1 MYYSLNPIFI
11 YFTLFITALL
21 VGIVGNAIG
30 IGGGILLV
38 PFFIFYMHLSPL
50 ESSGLSLLTIMIS
63 TAGGSYIFYKD
74 AALDKHLF
82 IMVLI
87 PALIGIIAGSILSNY
102 IPTNQFKWIFSIIV
116 IGIGIFSL
124 IATKKQAAIKTNYSD
139 KQAEDTLNNSK
150 IKSKGYFSGHIRKK
164 HKETNGT
171 TYDYEIKSP
180 LAINVFSLIA
190 GLVSGFIG
198 IGIGGITGTFLTAVE
213 QIPPRIAF
221 STIISIMAIISLIGG
236 LIHFYYIKNPFNLA
250 VYIIPLG
257 IGALI
262 GSKAGAYISK
272 NSAAK
277 TLRIYQGT
285 FIIIL
290 GILMF
295 AVSVI

>member
-1 MYYSLNPIFI
+1 MHFLNLIII
-11 YFTLFITALL
+11 YFTLFITAIL

-50 ESSGLSLLTIMIS
+50 ESSGLSLFTIMIS

-74 AALDKHLF
+74 RAIDRHLF
-82 IMVLI
+82 IMVSI
-87 PALIGIIAGSILSNY
+87 PALLGIIAGSVLSNY
-102 IPTNQFKWIFSIIV
+102 IPANQFKWIFSIIV

-124 IATKKQAAIKTNYSD
+124 IATKKQAAVKINYCD
-139 KQAEDTLNNSK
+139 KQGEEALKNNEIDSR
-150 IKSKGYFSGHIRKK
+150 SYFRGHIRKK
-164 HKETNGT
+164 LKETNGT
-171 TYDYEIKSP
+171 AYDYEIKSP
-180 LAINVFSLIA
+180 VAINIFSLIA
-190 GLVSGFIG
+190 GFISGFMG

-236 LIHFYYIKNPFNLA
+236 LIHFYYVKNPFNLA

-257 IGALI
+257 VGALI

-277 TLRIYQGT
+277 TLRIYQGS
-285 FIIIL
+285 FIILL
-290 GILMF
+290 GILMLT
-295 AVSVI
+295 VLIV

>member
-1 MYYSLNPIFI
+1 MHFLNLILI
-11 YFTLFITALL
+11 YFTLFITAIL

-50 ESSGLSLLTIMIS
+50 ESSGLSLFTIMIS

-74 AALDKHLF
+74 RAIDRHLF
-82 IMVLI
+82 IMVSI
-87 PALIGIIAGSILSNY
+87 PALLGIIAGSVLSNY
-102 IPTNQFKWIFSIIV
+102 IPANQFKWIFSIIV

-124 IATKKQAAIKTNYSD
+124 IAIKKQAAVKINYCD
-139 KQAEDTLNNSK
+139 KQGEEALKNNEIDSR
-150 IKSKGYFSGHIRKK
+150 SYFRGHIRKK
-164 HKETNGT
+164 LKETNGT
-171 TYDYEIKSP
+171 AYDYEIKSP
-180 LAINVFSLIA
+180 VAINIFSLIA
-190 GLVSGFIG
+190 GFISGFMG

-236 LIHFYYIKNPFNLA
+236 LIHFYYVKNPFNLA

-257 IGALI
+257 VGALI

-277 TLRIYQGT
+277 TLRIYQGS
-285 FIIIL
+285 FIILL
-290 GILMF
+290 GILMLT
-295 AVSVI
+295 VLIV